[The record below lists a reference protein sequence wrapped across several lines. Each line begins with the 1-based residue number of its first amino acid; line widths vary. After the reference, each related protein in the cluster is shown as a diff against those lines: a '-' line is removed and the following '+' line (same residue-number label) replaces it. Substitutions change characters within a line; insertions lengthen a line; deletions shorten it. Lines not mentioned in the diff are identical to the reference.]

1 MIGALD
7 RSPLRKA
14 RAHRIGEP
22 STGDAASP
30 FAEAGDHAIADD
42 DLSAAPGFVNQNQS
56 DRSTQL
62 RLLRRIMIDIDYS
75 ALQHYRE

>member
-1 MIGALD
+1 M
-7 RSPLRKA
+7 A

-42 DLSAAPGFVNQNQS
+42 DLSAAPPFVNQNRSDQS
-56 DRSTQL
+56 THS
-62 RLLRRIMIDIDYS
+62 RLLRCIMTDIDYS
-75 ALQHYRE
+75 ASQHYRE